1 MEEPA
6 LRSTKVRCV
15 YLVYWHAFGH
25 GGDGIGLY
33 TNVISARD
41 LQPSYMDIHTCYFC
55 KYIHAGCILTTY
67 VQVCSNRGR
76 GISVSDSGTRQLF
89 SKVCL

>member
-1 MEEPA
+1 M
-6 LRSTKVRCV
+6 
-15 YLVYWHAFGH
+15 YWHALVQ
-25 GGDGIGLY
+25 GGDGLALY
-33 TNVISARD
+33 TNVIYARD
-41 LQPSYMDIHTCYFC
+41 LQPSYMDIHTR
-55 KYIHAGCILTTY
+55 YICIYILAGCILTAY